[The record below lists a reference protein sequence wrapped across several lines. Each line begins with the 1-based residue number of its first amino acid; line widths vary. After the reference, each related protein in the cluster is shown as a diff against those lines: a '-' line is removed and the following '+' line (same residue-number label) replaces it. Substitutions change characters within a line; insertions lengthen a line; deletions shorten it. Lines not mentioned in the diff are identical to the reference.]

1 MRFLLVLI
9 FAGLVGGISHAET
22 PSANIST
29 ATAKKI
35 GQRIWQNEC
44 AGTISGLTSWNSGEN
59 FASLGIGHFIWYP
72 AGVKGPY
79 EESFPAVL
87 KHFKSRGVKVPAW
100 LLEAEHCPWPTKKT
114 FEAQRDSV
122 RMKELRN
129 LLANTVPLQ
138 TEVLV
143 ARFLDGTKTILKAAP
158 APERPAIQAR
168 IKALSEIPGGLY
180 GMMDYVNFK
189 GEGTNPAERY
199 QGVGWGLLQVLQEMK
214 GTPTGMAAVVEY
226 SAAARRTLDRRIQ
239 LAPKKETQWREGW
252 LSRCA
257 GYARPF

>member
-1 MRFLLVLI
+1 MRFLLVLT
-9 FAGLVGGISHAET
+9 FVGLVGGISKAET
-22 PSANIST
+22 PSMNISM

-44 AGTISGLTSWNSGEN
+44 AGTISGLTSWNAGEN

-72 AGVKGPY
+72 SGTKGPY

-87 KHFKSRGVKVPAW
+87 KHLKSRGVTIPAW
-100 LLEAEHCPWPTKKT
+100 LREAEDCPWPTKKA

-122 RMKELRN
+122 HMKELRN

-143 ARFLDGTKTILKAAP
+143 ARFLDGTKKILKAAP
-158 APERPAIQAR
+158 ASERTTLQAR
-168 IKALSEIPGGLY
+168 IQALSDFPGGLY
-180 GMMDYVNFK
+180 AMMDYVNFK
-189 GEGTNPAERY
+189 GEGTNPTERY

-226 SAAARRTLDRRIQ
+226 AAAAQRTLDRRIK

-252 LSRCA
+252 FGRCA
-257 GYARPF
+257 GYAKAF

>member
-9 FAGLVGGISHAET
+9 FASLFDGISHAET

-29 ATAKKI
+29 ATARKI

-44 AGTISGLTSWNSGEN
+44 AGTIAGLTSWNSGEN

-79 EESFPAVL
+79 EESFPAAL
-87 KHFKSRGVKVPAW
+87 KHFKSRGVTIPAW
-100 LLEAEHCPWPTKKT
+100 LKEAENCPWPTKKA
-114 FEAQRDSV
+114 FETQRDSV

-143 ARFLDGTKTILKAAP
+143 ARFLDGTKKILKAAP
-158 APERPAIQAR
+158 ASERATIQAR
-168 IKALSEIPGGLY
+168 IKALSEVPSGLY

-214 GTPTGMAAVVEY
+214 GTPTGMAAAVEY
-226 SAAARRTLDRRIQ
+226 AAAAQRTLDRRIK
-239 LAPKKETQWREGW
+239 LAPKKESQWREGW
-252 LSRCA
+252 FTRCA
-257 GYARPF
+257 GYAKPF